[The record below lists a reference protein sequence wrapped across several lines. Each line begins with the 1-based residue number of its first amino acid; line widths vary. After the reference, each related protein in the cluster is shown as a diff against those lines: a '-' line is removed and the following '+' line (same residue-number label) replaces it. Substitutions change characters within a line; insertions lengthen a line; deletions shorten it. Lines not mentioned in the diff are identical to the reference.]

1 MKKHISPRLFF
12 SVIGRGIKQAAVW
25 VAKLFGYKEGT
36 TFGKIV
42 WRVFAF
48 SASLTML
55 IIASALTYALVNF
68 VQEKIQIRKY
78 RAVNYCHEYNNTYVS
93 PYVIYHDAYD
103 GGYIYNIITGLR
115 TITDV
120 NMVCKSPDGDS
131 LVFFV
136 SNGKR
141 GYFNRFTGEVAIPAQ
156 YDKAWVFS
164 EGVACVYKDGLI
176 TFIDHNGNQ
185 VMDKKFPYSGCIN
198 GYTFHNGLCAMLDD
212 NELMGIINL
221 QGEWVVKPEYYFIGR
236 DETGFWRTENYDDEE
251 GLINANGVEL
261 LPVGYDNIRIDTQN
275 ELIYA
280 RTLDNFDMVF
290 NFDGEVVNAC
300 AYDGVYK
307 LRYETKELD
316 NDGCFKQ
323 AEANLMSYYTSGRS
337 YGLIDYD
344 GNLITQPIY
353 SDITALSANRY
364 QCEGPQGTVILNDK
378 GEECKK

>member
-1 MKKHISPRLFF
+1 MKNNISPRLLFA
-12 SVIGRGIKQAAVW
+12 VIGRGIKQAAMW

-42 WRVFAF
+42 WRVFAL
-48 SASLTML
+48 SASLVMFY
-55 IIASALTYALVNF
+55 IAVIFTYFMVEE
-68 VQEKIQIRKY
+68 VGDKIDDMKRNS
-78 RAVNYCHEYNNTYVS
+78 RTYCHHFDNQYVS
-93 PYVIYHDAYD
+93 PYVIYHDGPE
-103 GGYIYNIITGLR
+103 GGYLYNTLTGER
-115 TITDV
+115 TLTDIKW
-120 NMVCKSPDGDS
+120 VCKSDDGDS

-141 GYFNRFTGEVAIPAQ
+141 GYFNRFTGEVAIPVQ

-164 EGVACVYKDGLI
+164 EGVACVYKDGVI

-364 QCEGPQGTVILNDK
+364 QCEGPLGTVILNDK
-378 GEECKK
+378 GEECKN